1 MKPLR
6 ILFSS
11 FLGALVFLS
20 VSAEADVTERYG
32 FKQARIVVEK
42 KTRNASLESTTLDT
56 VYLDQWGW
64 VEVRHSHQKQNI
76 LMLDMTT
83 ESRIISIM
91 ENEWLTSYDPVK
103 RKGTKT
109 RNPFYDPTGGLTEQQ
124 GKDSAA
130 VVSKDFETT
139 TIPKGTEEIAGR
151 PCEVVETKTGKGGM
165 ESVTTTWTWKGFV
178 MRSVTVAAGTEITE
192 QVLDIDESIGV
203 GPGLLKIPDD
213 VQISDP

>member
-1 MKPLR
+1 MKPIR

-42 KTRNASLESTTLDT
+42 KTKNASLESTTLDT

-64 VEVRHSHQKQNI
+64 VEIRHSYQKQNI
-76 LMLDMTT
+76 LMLDMRT

-91 ENEWLTSYDPVK
+91 DDEWLTSYDPVK

-109 RNPFYDPTGGLTEQQ
+109 RSLFYDLTGGPSEQQ
-124 GKDSAA
+124 GKDSAGA
-130 VVSKDFETT
+130 ASKDYETT

-151 PCEVVETKTGKGGM
+151 QCEVVETKTGTGGM

-178 MRSVTVAAGTEITE
+178 MKSITMAAGTQITE
-192 QVLDIDESIGV
+192 QVLEIDENIGV